1 VDAIWTITRKDLR
14 QRIRDRSAVLFAVVV
29 PLGLAA
35 LFGGLFGDF
44 GTGNLGTL
52 RFGVVDDDGG
62 DVAAL
67 FVEQVLP
74 SVGEELDIVVS
85 DASDEES
92 AVSAIEAGD
101 LDAVFMVPAGFSES
115 VRLGAGATMRVLTSA
130 ERGLA
135 GHIAGAIAD
144 GFATRLTGT
153 QVAVAA
159 ALSSGVPPEMAPEV
173 ARQASQIVAPV
184 RLVTGQAENQ
194 TLDAPTYLAA
204 GMAVF
209 FLFFTVQLGVISYL
223 EERQQGTLA
232 RVLAAPLQRWHV
244 LAAKGLTS
252 LMIGVL
258 STGTLVVATSFLVG
272 ARWGDPVGVAVLV
285 VAGVLSATILV
296 SIVSVLARTAEQASI
311 WQAIFAIVLGMLGGA
326 FFPVVNGPGL
336 LAQLSL
342 ITPHAWFL
350 RGLGTLRGGGGALDV
365 LPAAAAML
373 LFPLFVVLVGS
384 ILGRTR
390 FLRGRMA

>member
-1 VDAIWTITRKDLR
+1 
-14 QRIRDRSAVLFAVVV
+14 
-29 PLGLAA
+29 
-35 LFGGLFGDF
+35 
-44 GTGNLGTL
+44 
-52 RFGVVDDDGG
+52 
-62 DVAAL
+62 
-67 FVEQVLP
+67 
-74 SVGEELDIVVS
+74 
-85 DASDEES
+85 
-92 AVSAIEAGD
+92 
-101 LDAVFMVPAGFSES
+101 
-115 VRLGAGATMRVLTSA
+115 
-130 ERGLA
+130 
-135 GHIAGAIAD
+135 
-144 GFATRLTGT
+144 
-153 QVAVAA
+153 
-159 ALSSGVPPEMAPEV
+159 V

-184 RLVTGQAENQ
+184 RLVTAQADNQ

-252 LMIGVL
+252 LLVGVV

-272 ARWGDPVGVAVLV
+272 ARWGDPFGVAVLV

-296 SIVSVLARTAEQASI
+296 SMVSLLARTAEQANV
-311 WQAIFAIVLGMLGGA
+311 WQSIFAIVLGMLGGA

-350 RGLGTLRGGGGALDV
+350 RGLGTLRGGGGVVDI

-373 LFPLFVVLVGS
+373 VFPLIVVLVGS
-384 ILGRTR
+384 VLGRTR
-390 FLRGRMA
+390 FLRRRMV